1 RLPTPRGLIRPS
13 SFLSSAVPPNHVAQ
27 PRWPP
32 SDELGTVVPGLHGT
46 LRAGGNPRGDMS
58 HAGGGTPCSFATNV
72 GARSGAS
79 GPRGR
84 GALRLRLGSRLGPNS
99 GPSLRSPQGGGAAGG
114 SPLFRRLAIAIRAS
128 AARTTPGK

>member
-1 RLPTPRGLIRPS
+1 M
-13 SFLSSAVPPNHVAQ
+13 VAQ

-99 GPSLRSPQGGGAAGG
+99 GPSVCSPQGGGAAGG
-114 SPLFRRLAIAIRAS
+114 SPGFRGASIAIRAGGGRNTR
-128 AARTTPGK
+128 AT